1 MKNLYILLLV
11 LILPLTVFSQK
22 VFHKASPFD
31 SYVRGEGLTSK
42 GNQYFILPTLEAR
55 KEPLFAQNNELNQL
69 KPIRASTAKKG
80 EF

>member
-11 LILPLTVFSQK
+11 LILPSTVFSQK

-31 SYVRGEGLTSK
+31 SYVRGESLTSK

-55 KEPLFAQNNELNQL
+55 KEPLFAQKQQRTQL
-69 KPIRASTAKKG
+69 SQTDSLS
-80 EF
+80 E